1 MKHNVGS
8 IGTLQKYHKLFEIHQ
23 KMKEAKQAT
32 TKTSFLTLSVLKISN
47 VMTATVPKDEGDYE
61 VND

>member
-1 MKHNVGS
+1 
-8 IGTLQKYHKLFEIHQ
+8 
-23 KMKEAKQAT
+23 MKEAKQAT
-32 TKTSFLTLSVLKISN
+32 NETSFLILSGSKISN

>member
-8 IGTLQKYHKLFEIHQ
+8 IGTLQKFHKPFEINQ

-32 TKTSFLTLSVLKISN
+32 NKTSFLTLSVSKISI
-47 VMTATVPKDEGDYE
+47 VVTATVPKDEGDYE

>member
-8 IGTLQKYHKLFEIHQ
+8 IGTLQKYHKPFEINQ

-32 TKTSFLTLSVLKISN
+32 NKTSFLTLSVSKISIAA
-47 VMTATVPKDEGDYE
+47 TAIAPKDEGDYE

>member
-8 IGTLQKYHKLFEIHQ
+8 IGTLQKYHKPFEINQ

-32 TKTSFLTLSVLKISN
+32 NKTSFLTLSGSKISI
-47 VMTATVPKDEGDYE
+47 VVTAIAPKDEGDYE

>member
-8 IGTLQKYHKLFEIHQ
+8 IDTLQKYQKPFEINQ

-32 TKTSFLTLSVLKISN
+32 NKTSFLTLSVSKISIAA
-47 VMTATVPKDEGDYE
+47 TAIVPKDEGDYK

>member
-8 IGTLQKYHKLFEIHQ
+8 IGTLQKYQKPFEINQ

-32 TKTSFLTLSVLKISN
+32 NKTSFLTLSVSKISIAA
-47 VMTATVPKDEGDYE
+47 TAIVPKDEGDYK

>member
-8 IGTLQKYHKLFEIHQ
+8 IGTLQKYHKPFEINQ

-32 TKTSFLTLSVLKISN
+32 NKTSFLILSGSKISN
-47 VMTATVPKDEGDYE
+47 VTTAIIPKDEGDYE
-61 VND
+61 VNE

>member
-8 IGTLQKYHKLFEIHQ
+8 IGTLQKYHKPFEINQ
-23 KMKEAKQAT
+23 KMREAKQAT
-32 TKTSFLTLSVLKISN
+32 NKTSFLTLSVSKISI
-47 VMTATVPKDEGDYE
+47 VVTATVPKDEGDYE

>member
-8 IGTLQKYHKLFEIHQ
+8 IGTLQKYHKPFEINQ

-32 TKTSFLTLSVLKISN
+32 NKTSFLTLSVSKISIAA
-47 VMTATVPKDEGDYE
+47 TAIVPKHEGDYE

>member
-8 IGTLQKYHKLFEIHQ
+8 IGTLQKYHKPFEINQ
-23 KMKEAKQAT
+23 KMREAKQAT
-32 TKTSFLTLSVLKISN
+32 NKTSFLNLSGSKISI
-47 VMTATVPKDEGDYE
+47 VVTATVPKDEGDYE

>member
-8 IGTLQKYHKLFEIHQ
+8 IGTLQKYHKPFEINQ

-32 TKTSFLTLSVLKISN
+32 NKTSFLTLSVAKISI
-47 VMTATVPKDEGDYE
+47 VTTATVPKHEGDYE

>member
-8 IGTLQKYHKLFEIHQ
+8 IGTLQKYHKPFEINQ
-23 KMKEAKQAT
+23 KMKESKQAT
-32 TKTSFLTLSVLKISN
+32 NKTSFLTLSVRKISI
-47 VMTATVPKDEGDYE
+47 VVTAIVPKDEGDYE